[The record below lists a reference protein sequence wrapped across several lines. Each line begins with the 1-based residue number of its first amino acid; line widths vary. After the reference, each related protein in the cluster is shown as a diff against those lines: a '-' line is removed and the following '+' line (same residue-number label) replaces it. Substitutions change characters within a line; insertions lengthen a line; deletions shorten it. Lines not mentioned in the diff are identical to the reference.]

1 MTGTITIR
9 LIAATTAAG
18 IFALPFAVPA
28 LCLDQIVKLYM
39 CQTEHEL
46 KSINAW
52 ENTDPA
58 RYREA
63 TKNGTV
69 MPMDAAMDRAALLVS
84 TDKIICDDEGRVA
97 VEKAGESAG
106 PAVLEVLEGAG
117 LDSYCPLT
125 IRKHGHPCR

>member
-1 MTGTITIR
+1 MR
-9 LIAATTAAG
+9 LIAAAAAAG
-18 IFALPFAVPA
+18 IFALPFAAPA
-28 LCLDQIVKLYM
+28 LCLDQVVKLYM

-84 TDKIICDDEGRVA
+84 SDRIICDKEGRVA
-97 VEKAGESAG
+97 VEKAGEGAG
-106 PAVLEVLEGAG
+106 PAVLAVLEGAG